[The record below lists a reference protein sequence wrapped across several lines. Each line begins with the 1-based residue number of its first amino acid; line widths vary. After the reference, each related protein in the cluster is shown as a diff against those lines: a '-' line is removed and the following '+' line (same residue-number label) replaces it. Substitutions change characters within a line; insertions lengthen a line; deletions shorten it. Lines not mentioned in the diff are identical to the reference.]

1 MQHVQVPN
9 MDLKAEGL
17 KTIDPF
23 IYACIKRYMNSKT
36 NSSFPSMTT
45 LMKDSGMTKPPL
57 IRSINRLEKA
67 GYISVKREFGK
78 SSVYT
83 FNDIKKF
90 EIFSYE
96 FITNEALTPK
106 EKAYLVASQQYM
118 FKHPSDS
125 TGSITF
131 TTQTLAEKLG
141 LSYHSLKKYE
151 ESLQA
156 KNILSLVPIKNDNA
170 TGLPVY
176 ERVYQFAEFFNL
188 LALKFQ
194 QTDEKLEEHDKA
206 ISQVTAELEQ
216 YKTELEKIKAI
227 LAERNINLE
236 EKEITL

>member
-9 MDLKAEGL
+9 MDLKSEGL
-17 KTIDPF
+17 TSVDPF
-23 IYACIKRYMNSKT
+23 VYACIKRYMNGKT
-36 NSSFPSMTT
+36 HQSFPSMST
-45 LMKDSGMTKPPL
+45 LTKDSGLTKPTL
-57 IRSINRLEKA
+57 IKAVERLEKA

-83 FNDIKKF
+83 FNEIKKF

-96 FITNEALTPK
+96 FIDNDSLTPK

-118 FKHPSDS
+118 FKHPENE
-125 TGSITF
+125 TGTISF
-131 TTQTLAEKLG
+131 TTQRLAENLG
-141 LSYHSLKKYE
+141 ISCNTLRKYEDSLK
-151 ESLQA
+151 A

-206 ISQVTAELEQ
+206 ISDVTA
-216 YKTELEKIKAI
+216 ELEKIKAI
-227 LAERNINLE
+227 LKAKNINVDE
-236 EKEITL
+236 EYDKLNKALIL